1 MTKTYYVTW
10 DAVAAVIVGSFIVGL
25 LFLLFFPLSDG
36 YTLQSAKFTA
46 TLSNL
51 KQLGQA
57 HLLYSENCDGAPIML
72 ATKSGTAW
80 RSWQTNLLAWVR
92 GRELFF
98 IAGQERPGL
107 PPLALADAGL
117 NHCGT
122 TKTDTGRLV
131 PRSSISRPESL
142 ILLSWRPMD
151 HLLHRTKL
159 RHARSGMSYL
169 GNIEPPV
176 AAADNETCVGAWG
189 TDFWIKRHVARGAEP
204 AASSGLVARPL
215 PQHMRPRPYQV
226 AFLDGRA
233 AAKTLPELAAGTDCR
248 TQEGWVLAPCRIT
261 DPAKYLW
268 GEPTP

>member
-1 MTKTYYVTW
+1 MTPRQQSW
-10 DAVAAVIVGSFIVGL
+10 DAVFAVVVGSIIVGL
-25 LFLLFFPLSDG
+25 VFLLFLPLTHG
-36 YTLQSAKFTA
+36 NTLRSAKFTA

-51 KQLGQA
+51 RELGKA
-57 HLLYSENCDGAPIML
+57 HLLYSENSDGMPIML

-92 GRELFF
+92 SPEL
-98 IAGQERPGL
+98 ISIVGQKRPGL
-107 PPLALADAGL
+107 PPVALADAGL

-122 TKTDTGRLV
+122 TRTDDGRLV
-131 PRSSISRPESL
+131 PRGSITRPENL

-159 RHARSGMSYL
+159 RHSRSGMPYL

-189 TDFWIKRHVARGAEP
+189 TDFWIQRDVARGTEP
-204 AASSGLVARPL
+204 AASSGLVAMPL
-215 PQHMRPRPYQV
+215 PQHVRSRPYQV
-226 AFLDGRA
+226 AFLDGHA
-233 AAKTLPELAAGTDCR
+233 AVKTLPELTAGTDCQVR
-248 TQEGWVLAPCRIT
+248 DDWVLAPCRVT
-261 DPAKYLW
+261 DPTKYLW